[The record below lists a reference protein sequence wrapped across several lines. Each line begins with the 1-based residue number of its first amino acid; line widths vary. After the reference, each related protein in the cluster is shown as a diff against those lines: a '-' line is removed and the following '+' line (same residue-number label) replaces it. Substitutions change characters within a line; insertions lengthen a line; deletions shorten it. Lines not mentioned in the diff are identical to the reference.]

1 MKGGKTM
8 KTSRNYILGTIV
20 ILIGVNILFETLDI
34 DIDLGILFGPLILF
48 AVGITLYQKQKRFVG
63 GLLMILGVIAF
74 FNDLF
79 DINIGGMAFAAILLY
94 FGFRLMSGKKIKV
107 SIDSPGKEDPISET
121 KSDLSEDEIDEEI
134 EKLRKQTIDHHSTGR
149 QSSASSGS
157 EHTRFDDTRHH
168 KETIAPHFK
177 SSLLGDLNL
186 MSHRFELEDMNI
198 WHGIGDV
205 KIDLSK
211 AMIREGETILII
223 NGWIGDIDIYIPYDL
238 DVNVNATVTVGDI
251 DVLGYKQGG
260 VNRNITIATKD
271 YKTSDRRV
279 KIVLSLFV
287 GDIDVRYI

>member
-1 MKGGKTM
+1 MKGGETM

-20 ILIGVNILFETLDI
+20 ILIGINILFETLDI
-34 DIDLGILFGPLILF
+34 NIDLGIFFGPLILF
-48 AVGITLYQKQKRFVG
+48 AIGVTLYQKQKRFVG
-63 GLLMILGVIAF
+63 GLFMILGLVVL
-74 FNDLF
+74 FNNIF
-79 DINIGGMAFAAILLY
+79 HINIGGMVFAAILLY
-94 FGFRLMSGKKIKV
+94 FGFRLLSGKKKEV
-107 SIDSPGKEDPISET
+107 SIGPSDKEDPISHT
-121 KSDLSEDEIDEEI
+121 KTDLPDDEIDEEI
-134 EKLRKQTIDHHSTGR
+134 EKLRKQTIDR
-149 QSSASSGS
+149 QSSGRHSTESYGG
-157 EHTRFDDTRHH
+157 HKRFEDTRHR

-211 AMIREGETILII
+211 AMIREGETVLII

-238 DVNVNATVTVGDI
+238 DVSVNATVTIGDL

-260 VNRNITIATKD
+260 INRNISIATKD
-271 YKTSDRRV
+271 YKESDRRV